1 MDGLKYAN
9 MQLAVN
15 KMPRKTQVML
25 DITDTK
31 SLTDFNR
38 NSREHVERLRESG
51 KPEILTVNGEAAIVV
66 QDAMAYQELVR
77 QADYTATVQTVRAGM
92 EAHQRGEGMDFLKA
106 LENLA
111 KKNGVVLKNKKSR

>member
-1 MDGLKYAN
+1 
-9 MQLAVN
+9 
-15 KMPRKTQVML
+15 ML

-77 QADYTATVQTVRAGM
+77 QADYSATVQAVRAGM
-92 EAHQRGEGMDFLKA
+92 EAHQRGEGIDFLKA
-106 LENLA
+106 LESLA
-111 KKNGVVLKNKKSR
+111 KKNGVVLKSKKSRS